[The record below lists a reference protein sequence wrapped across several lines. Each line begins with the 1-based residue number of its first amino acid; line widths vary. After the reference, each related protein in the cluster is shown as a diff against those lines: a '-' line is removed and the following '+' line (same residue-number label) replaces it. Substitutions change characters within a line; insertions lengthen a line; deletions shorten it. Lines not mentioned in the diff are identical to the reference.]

1 MADDAIFCAAMK
13 PPFLENCMTMAEWS
27 ATWQSLGILITLSV
41 AIGALIKY
49 FCDKSTTRE
58 QAEKS
63 HKLERVKFF
72 LDQHRRLF
80 DDEDLKIVLQYLD
93 GDDPR
98 LAEEDC
104 WEKNRKF
111 AVFIEEVELLIRSGM
126 LDSNACQYMFGYY
139 ASCAFKGKNFR
150 QGMNFDEDHWLLFSE
165 FAKNYEEFSKK
176 SNNESGWKF
185 TL

>member
-1 MADDAIFCAAMK
+1 MADEALFCAFIK
-13 PPFLENCMTMAEWS
+13 PPLLEKCMTMAEWS
-27 ATWQSLGILITLSV
+27 ATWQSLGILITLCV

-49 FCDKSTTRE
+49 FIDKSTVRDQT
-58 QAEKS
+58 EKS

-98 LAEEDC
+98 LADEEC
-104 WEKNRKF
+104 WERNRKF

-126 LDSNACQYMFGYY
+126 LDADACQYMFGYY
-139 ASCAFKGKNFR
+139 ANCAFNGQNFR
-150 QGMNFDEDHWLLFSE
+150 RGLNFDENHWFLFSE
-165 FAKNYEEFSKK
+165 FAKKYEQFSQK
-176 SNNESGWKF
+176 SKLDSEWKF
-185 TL
+185 SL

>member
-1 MADDAIFCAAMK
+1 MADDAIFCATIK
-13 PPFLENCMTMAEWS
+13 PPLLDKCMTMAEWS

-49 FCDKSTTRE
+49 FMDKSVARK

-80 DDEDLKIVLQYLD
+80 DDPDLKIVLQYLD

-98 LAEEDC
+98 LAEEEC

-111 AVFIEEVELLIRSGM
+111 AVFIEEVELLIRSEM
-126 LDSNACQYMFGYY
+126 LNSDACQYMFGYY
-139 ASCAFKGKNFR
+139 ANCAFKGKNFR
-150 QGMNFDEDHWLLFSE
+150 QGMNFDEDHWTLFSE
-165 FAKNYEEFSKK
+165 FARNYEQFSKT
-176 SNNESGWKF
+176 SGSSSDWNF